1 MASQRK
7 VIMLQIIR
15 KKRKLGLSRMDNVLH
30 KCIGKK
36 CVVSTGSMGVRV
48 VGVVS
53 QVTEKWIEIECR
65 NRTEILSLDFIQNI
79 RVVKNN

>member
-1 MASQRK
+1 
-7 VIMLQIIR
+7 
-15 KKRKLGLSRMDNVLH
+15 MDNVLD

-53 QVTEKWIEIECR
+53 QVTEKWIEIEGR
-65 NRTEILSLDFIQNI
+65 KRTEILSLDFIQNI
-79 RVVKNN
+79 RIVKDN